1 VTVALVVLGAHV
13 PSLRPWALMLSNR
26 TEWAGLDEA
35 TRPE

>member
-1 VTVALVVLGAHV
+1 V
-13 PSLRPWALMLSNR
+13 LRPWALMLSNK